1 MFLKRI
7 TLQPIYTFSPLYI
20 NMIVVLL
27 IILLLNLVILAREC
41 KEEATIIIIEQ
52 KIPDDLKSKVFLFSL
67 SYATEMRWMKLSMNR
82 EKWRDEW

>member
-20 NMIVVLL
+20 NDSCS
-27 IILLLNLVILAREC
+27 LLNLVILAKDC

-52 KIPDDLKSKVFLFSL
+52 IIPDDLKSKVFLFSL